1 MFTILV
7 VAICVIP
14 LCITVFAF
22 TRKRRF
28 DTINDRESLSYT
40 LQQED
45 ELYSIKRS
53 KSALRSKDKIYHKS
67 NKSVQFNEVVLE
79 VVDLFNEEEPEKPYY
94 SKVIKS
100 SLKNEKLNAPI
111 RCSKTMFPKTLIN
124 EYNGEII
131 DLKTTKKEEEKPK
144 ENNPIL
150 TKSEFPEIVIIKNDK
165 KFENK
170 KDNFELF
177 EQKNYIAETVIT
189 SMANE
194 KVNPNFINIDGEL
207 KPKANTLP
215 RKSRPNF
222 KGHRRQS
229 SVRLTCIY

>member
-1 MFTILV
+1 MFPILV
-7 VAICVIP
+7 IAICVIP

-22 TRKRRF
+22 AQRKRNY
-28 DTINDRESLSYT
+28 DSISDRESLTYK
-40 LQQED
+40 LQKED

-53 KSALRSKDKIYHKS
+53 KSALKSKSNSYHKS
-67 NKSVQFNEVVLE
+67 SKSVQFNEVVLE

-100 SLKNEKLNAPI
+100 SLKNEKISTPI

-131 DLKTTKKEEEKPK
+131 DLKTSKKEEET
-144 ENNPIL
+144 EVN
-150 TKSEFPEIVIIKNDK
+150 TQSEFPEIVIIKNDE

-170 KDNFELF
+170 KDKFELF

-194 KVNPNFINIDGEL
+194 KVNPSDFININGEL

-215 RKSRPNF
+215 RKTRPNF